1 MTSKLCE
8 GVGLQQSRGSIL
20 RLSEKET
27 LTQYGDPV
35 QFIDARDLAEWTIR
49 VAEQHITGV

>member
-1 MTSKLCE
+1 MTRKLCE

-35 QFIDARDLAEWTIR
+35 QFIDARDLAEWTIH
-49 VAEQHITGV
+49 VAEQHITDV